1 MKRNIIKEKAYSFA
15 VRITKLTRELRKRKV
30 ESVIINQLL
39 KSGTSVMANVE
50 EAIAGISK
58 AEFSMK
64 LSISYK
70 EAKETGSWLKLLKD
84 TGSISLREYDSMR
97 KDLNEIQKILWAIL
111 RKTRMSNE

>member
-1 MKRNIIKEKAYSFA
+1 MLS
-15 VRITKLTRELRKRKV
+15 
-30 ESVIINQLL
+30 NQVLQCV
-39 KSGTSVMANVE
+39 TSIGVNAE

-70 EAKETGSWLKLLKD
+70 EAKETESWLKLLKD

-111 RKTRMSNE
+111 KKTRMSNE